1 MARRPELRLAAFLP
15 LPLLFLKSQIS
26 NPVLDPAVIAMDRQ
40 KDFLA
45 RFLREQSRVYGYI
58 VTLLPNR
65 TNAEEVFQET
75 ALILWE
81 KWDTFDPT
89 REFVPWACGIAHNV
103 ARNFM
108 RKHARGVYL
117 DDDALA
123 QVAAERLDRGT
134 ELNDRQGALSN
145 CVERLQDRE
154 RTLLRQCYAEAVKI
168 GDVAGQLGLTENAL
182 YLKLRRIRRILQD
195 CVTRTLAAEA

>member
-1 MARRPELRLAAFLP
+1 
-15 LPLLFLKSQIS
+15 
-26 NPVLDPAVIAMDRQ
+26 MDRQ

-45 RFLREQSRVYGYI
+45 RFIREQSRVYGYI

-65 TNAEEVFQET
+65 ADAEEVFQET

-81 KWDTFDPT
+81 KWDTYDLS

-108 RKHARGVYL
+108 RKRARGVFL
-117 DDDALA
+117 DEEALA
-123 QVAAERLDRGT
+123 QVAAERLETREVLDV
-134 ELNDRQGALSN
+134 RQGALAN
-145 CVERLQDRE
+145 CVDRLQTRE
-154 RTLLRQCYAEAVKI
+154 RDLLRRCYCETVKLA
-168 GDVAGQLGLTENAL
+168 DVARHLGLSDNAL

-195 CVTRTLAAEA
+195 CVTRTLASAK